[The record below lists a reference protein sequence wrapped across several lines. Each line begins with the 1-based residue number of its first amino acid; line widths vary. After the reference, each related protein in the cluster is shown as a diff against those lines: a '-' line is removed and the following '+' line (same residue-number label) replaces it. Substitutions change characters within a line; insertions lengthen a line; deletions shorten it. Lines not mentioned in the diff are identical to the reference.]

1 MAYIG
6 VPPADRT
13 SGARVRDEFTA
24 DGTQVCFQ
32 LSQEVPG
39 SFESNIIAVVENVI
53 QEPVSAYTIVDTVTV
68 ALTSISG
75 TFTKNETIT
84 GGTSAATG
92 KVIQVNA
99 GSVVIKVITGTFQAA
114 EGITG
119 GSSSATATISTLTTN
134 IGRGLNFSGTPT
146 SASKI
151 YALHQAS
158 ATYNL
163 KPAAGSVT
171 PDSLSENLRT
181 FTVDKFTATSSQT
194 AFTLSTAP
202 VSVKSI
208 LVFVDGVMQSE
219 TTHYTLSG
227 VTLTIGASLT
237 AGQQVTV
244 VHLGFS
250 TVSRTAFVD
259 GSVTTAMLADGSIT
273 ADKIAN
279 GTIIAADVAD
289 GAITTAKLNSTLD
302 LSGKTITYRSI
313 VAGDIAS
320 NAITNAKIADDAVGI
335 DELSATG
342 TADSTTFLRGDN
354 SWAVVAVTPTAV
366 SDQTNSST
374 GYFDLPAGTTAQRPG
389 SPTTGASRFNSD
401 LGFAEYWTGT
411 QWATYGNLSVS
422 TISYLI
428 AAGGG
433 GGGGAGGGGAGGVL
447 ISTAS
452 VTAGTTYTITVGG
465 GGTGAAA
472 GSNTRGANGTNTTA
486 FGLTAVGGGGGGAY
500 NSGSTNAQ
508 NGLSG
513 GSGGGGGWWAGGA
526 SSAGAGTSG
535 QGFAGGSNSF
545 SLANPYSAGGGGG
558 AGAVGGTTSAN
569 NVSGNGG
576 VGAVSSITGTSL
588 YWGGGG
594 GGGGQ
599 NGTSGNGGLGG
610 GGGGACWN
618 GGTAGTG
625 GGSALNSGGNG
636 EFSTGA
642 DTDLRGGDGGA
653 NTGGGGGGMG
663 VSVHTG
669 GAGGSG
675 IVVVSYSTSYKDAT
689 ATGTFTKTLSG
700 GNQIYTFTG
709 SGTIVF

>member
-24 DGTQVCFQ
+24 DGTQICFQ

-92 KVIQVNA
+92 KVIQVNT

-146 SASKI
+146 NGSKI

-208 LVFVDGVMQSE
+208 LVFIDGVMQSE

-237 AGQQVTV
+237 AGQQVSI

-250 TVSRTAFVD
+250 TVSRTAFPD
-259 GSVTTAMLADGSIT
+259 ASITTAMLADGSIT

-313 VAGDIAS
+313 VAGDIADS
-320 NAITNAKIADDAVGI
+320 AITTAKIAAGAVATVDIADA
-335 DELSATG
+335 
-342 TADSTTFLRGDN
+342 
-354 SWAVVAVTPTAV
+354 AVTASKMGTDAPVGV
-366 SDQTNSST
+366 SDKANTAT
-374 GYFDLPAGTTAQRPG
+374 GYFALPSGTTGQRPG
-389 SPTTGASRFNSD
+389 TPANGMIRYNSTTGFNEIYQNS
-401 LGFAEYWTGT
+401 GWQSIQNAY
-411 QWATYGNLSVS
+411 S
-422 TISYLI
+422 TDYII
-428 AAGGG
+428 VAGGGGSSNEDG
-433 GGGGAGGGGAGGVL
+433 GGGGAGGYLASSLVVLGGTSYTVTVGAGGAGSPGG
-447 ISTAS
+447 SY
-452 VTAGTTYTITVGG
+452 TAGNNGSNSVFGSFTAIGG
-465 GGTGAAA
+465 G
-472 GSNTRGANGTNTTA
+472 R
-486 FGLTAVGGGGGGAY
+486 GGGD
-500 NSGSTNAQ
+500 SSTSPN
-508 NGLSG
+508 SG
-513 GSGGGGGWWAGGA
+513 GSGGGGYG
-526 SSAGAGTSG
+526 AGAGSAISGGAGTAGQGNAGGTGFGRTSG
-535 QGFAGGSNSF
+535 SNE
-545 SLANPYSAGGGGG
+545 AAGGGGG
-558 AGAVGGTTSAN
+558 AGAVGSNGAS
-569 NVSGNGG
+569 NVGGNGG
-576 VGAVSSITGTSL
+576 IGIADTWTGSSRYL
-588 YWGGGG
+588 AGGGG
-594 GGGGQ
+594 GGGA
-599 NGTSGNGGLGG
+599 S
-610 GGGGACWN
+610 
-618 GGTAGTG
+618 TAGTG
-625 GGSALNSGGNG
+625 GSGGGGNG
-636 EFSTGA
+636 ATTGTA
-642 DTDLRGGDGGA
+642 TSGTA
-653 NTGGGGGGMG
+653 NTGGGGGGVG
-663 VSVHTG
+663 SNAAGTPG
-669 GAGGSG
+669 SGGSG
-675 IVVVSYSTSYKDAT
+675 IVIIRYIGSQRGTGGTVTSSGGYT
-689 ATGTFTKTLSG
+689 LHTFTSSS
-700 GNQIYTFTG
+700 TFTA
-709 SGTIVF
+709 

>member
-53 QEPVSAYTIVDTVTV
+53 QEPVSAYTIIDTVTV

-99 GSVVIKVITGTFQAA
+99 GSVVITVTTGTFQAA
-114 EGITG
+114 ESITG

-146 SASKI
+146 TGTKI

-208 LVFVDGVMQSE
+208 LVFIDGVMQSE

-259 GSVTTAMLADGSIT
+259 SSVTTAMIADGAIT

-313 VAGDIAS
+313 VAGDLAS
-320 NAITNAKIADDAVGI
+320 NAITTAKITDANVTAAKLASGAAVSNIGYTPANKAGDTFTGYVEVGNTVRVTSISNPASGAGMELAYDGTQGIIQAYSNRGALTSVPVYFVNGQIKFPASQNASSDANTLDDYEEGSWSPDARVAGRTSTWGTRNGRYVKI
-335 DELSATG
+335 GKVVHCWVVCDGGSSGATDTYSVLSALPFTPAQGYNNQTG
-342 TADSTTFLRGDN
+342 GIWAMNNAQSTKTGNIMINNGD
-354 SWAVVAVTPTAV
+354 
-366 SDQTNSST
+366 
-374 GYFDLPAGTTAQRPG
+374 TTA
-389 SPTTGASRFNSD
+389 
-401 LGFAEYWTGT
+401 
-411 QWATYGNLSVS
+411 
-422 TISYLI
+422 
-428 AAGGG
+428 
-433 GGGGAGGGGAGGVL
+433 L
-447 ISTAS
+447 IS
-452 VTAGTTYTITVGG
+452 
-465 GGTGAAA
+465 
-472 GSNTRGANGTNTTA
+472 
-486 FGLTAVGGGGGGAY
+486 
-500 NSGSTNAQ
+500 
-508 NGLSG
+508 
-513 GSGGGGGWWAGGA
+513 
-526 SSAGAGTSG
+526 
-535 QGFAGGSNSF
+535 
-545 SLANPYSAGGGGG
+545 
-558 AGAVGGTTSAN
+558 
-569 NVSGNGG
+569 
-576 VGAVSSITGTSL
+576 
-588 YWGGGG
+588 
-594 GGGGQ
+594 
-599 NGTSGNGGLGG
+599 LGG
-610 GGGGACWN
+610 GSWPHAFDYFSCYFSYL
-618 GGTAGTG
+618 
-625 GGSALNSGGNG
+625 SA
-636 EFSTGA
+636 
-642 DTDLRGGDGGA
+642 
-653 NTGGGGGGMG
+653 
-663 VSVHTG
+663 
-669 GAGGSG
+669 
-675 IVVVSYSTSYKDAT
+675 
-689 ATGTFTKTLSG
+689 
-700 GNQIYTFTG
+700 
-709 SGTIVF
+709 